1 MQSLM
6 RFNLVA
12 AFFLL
17 ATLSVTPPI
26 QAQDPS
32 QLTANGTPSDPNVPR
47 KIGGNILPPVL
58 LHSMTYIPRDGF
70 DRIIERPGPITLEFV
85 IDRKG
90 HTTDIHLLRSCGR
103 PAADW
108 SAVKS
113 LSEFRFKPA
122 TENGQPV
129 AVRVQFE
136 INVNVNIITPSDI
149 GHTFFDDYNQK
160 PIPPSVIQAVAP
172 KQEPSW
178 FGKQDEY
185 TVNVEYMVPLDGKPT
200 NLQVIGPPQEHFDD
214 AALDAIRQCLFKPAT
229 LAGQPIVFPMHSL
242 IHFRR
247 TTR

>member
-6 RFNLVA
+6 RSNLVA

-17 ATLSVTPPI
+17 ATLSFTPPI

-32 QLTANGTPSDPNVPR
+32 QLVANGTPSDPNVPR
-47 KIGGNILPPVL
+47 KLGGSILPPIL
-58 LHSMTYIPRDGF
+58 LHTLTYIPRDGF
-70 DRIIERPGPITLEFV
+70 DRIIERPGPILLEFV

-90 HTTDIHLLRSCGR
+90 HPTDIHVLRSCGR

-113 LSEFRFKPA
+113 LSESRFKPA

-129 AVRVQFE
+129 AVRAEFE
-136 INVNVNIITPSDI
+136 MNLNVITPSDV
-149 GHTFFDDYNQK
+149 GRAFFDYYEQK
-160 PIPPSVIQAVAP
+160 PVPPTATLAVAP

-178 FGKQDEY
+178 FGKRDEY
-185 TVNVEYMVPLDGKPT
+185 VVEVEFTVPPDGKPI
-200 NLQVIGPPQEHFDD
+200 NLQVIGPAQVHFDD

-229 LAGQPIVFPMHSL
+229 LVGQPIFFPMHSS

-247 TTR
+247 ITR